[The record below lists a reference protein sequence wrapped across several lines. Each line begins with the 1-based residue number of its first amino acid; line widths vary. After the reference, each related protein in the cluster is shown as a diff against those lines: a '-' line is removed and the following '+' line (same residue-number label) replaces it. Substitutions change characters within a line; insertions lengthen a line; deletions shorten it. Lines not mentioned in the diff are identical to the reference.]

1 MPYKIIVTQEAQ
13 IDLDENFIWYE
24 EQKENLGFD
33 FINAFERTLDN
44 IVNNPF
50 YASLIDDDARSA
62 SLIRFP
68 YAIIYR
74 FLEEKQEV
82 RILAIIHQNRN
93 PQWISSRIK

>member
-13 IDLDENFIWYE
+13 IDLDDNFIWYE

-62 SLIRFP
+62 SLIQFP

-82 RILAIIHQNRN
+82 RILAIIHQHRN